1 MSFSNPEAFF
11 LLFIL
16 VPFTLVVIYNYG
28 EKKKILNGFISEN
41 AYKRLGYRSGKEVDF
56 FKASLIIL
64 SLIFFITALAG
75 PEWGEKYEHIDMKGI
90 ELVFLM
96 DTSNSMNAEDLKPNR
111 LEIAK
116 NLIISIVD
124 NLKTDFVSLINFAGV
139 AYVQC
144 PLTVDYEAFKL
155 MTEASLISPD
165 EEQGTD
171 FSVALNL
178 ALNAFK
184 KSKGTT
190 KVVVLITDG
199 EDQEH
204 EWHEIISEFKKQ
216 GIVIF
221 TVGVGVISGA
231 PIPLKDKD
239 EKVIGW
245 KKDKKGNIVKT
256 KLDEKPLI
264 RIASQTGGQYFRLT
278 SVSSIDVFVKSLK
291 QFERSVI
298 QKKVKLK
305 KIKRFIY
312 PLSIGIIF
320 LILEL
325 LLTEK
330 KIKWVKKQF

>member
-1 MSFSNPEAFF
+1 MIFSNPEAFF
-11 LLFIL
+11 WLFVLIPL
-16 VPFTLVVIYNYG
+16 IFVAIYNYRK
-28 EKKKILNGFISEN
+28 KKKILNGFISEN
-41 AYKRLGYRSGKEVDF
+41 AYKRLGYRSGKEIDF
-56 FKASLIIL
+56 FKTSLIIL

-75 PEWGEKYEHIDMKGI
+75 PEWGEKYEHIDIKGI
-90 ELVFLM
+90 EMVFLM
-96 DTSNSMNAEDLKPNR
+96 DTSSSMNAEDLKPNR

-116 NLIISIVD
+116 NLVISIVD

-144 PLTVDYEAFKL
+144 PLTIDYEAFKL

-184 KSKGTT
+184 KSKGATR
-190 KVVVLITDG
+190 VVILITDG

-204 EWHEIISEFKKQ
+204 SWMNIISEFKKQ
-216 GIVIF
+216 KIIIF
-221 TVGVGVISGA
+221 SVGVGVIAGA

-239 EKVIGW
+239 GKVIGW

-264 RIASQTGGQYFRLT
+264 QIASQTGGQYFRLA
-278 SVSSIDVFVKSLK
+278 SVLSIDVFVRSLK
-291 QFERSVI
+291 RFERSVI
-298 QKKVKLK
+298 KKKVKLK
-305 KIKRFIY
+305 KIKRFVY
-312 PLSIGIIF
+312 PLSIGIIL

-330 KIKWVKKQF
+330 KIKWVKK

>member
-11 LLFIL
+11 LLFVLIPL
-16 VPFTLVVIYNYG
+16 IFVAIYNYKK
-28 EKKKILNGFISEN
+28 KKKILNGFISEN
-41 AYKRLGYRSGKEVDF
+41 AYKRLGYRSGKEIDF

-75 PEWGEKYEHIDMKGI
+75 PEWGEKYEHVDIKGI
-90 ELVFLM
+90 EMVFLM
-96 DTSNSMNAEDLKPNR
+96 DTSSSMNAEDLKPNR

-116 NLIISIVD
+116 NLVMSIVD

-144 PLTVDYEAFKL
+144 PLTIDYEAFKL

-184 KSKGTT
+184 KSKGATM
-190 KVVVLITDG
+190 VVILITDG

-204 EWHEIISEFKKQ
+204 SWMNIISEFKKQ
-216 GIVIF
+216 KIIIF
-221 TVGVGVISGA
+221 SVGVGVIAGA
-231 PIPLKDKD
+231 PIPLKNKD
-239 EKVIGW
+239 GKVIGW

-264 RIASQTGGQYFRLT
+264 QIASQTGGQYFRLA
-278 SVSSIDVFVKSLK
+278 SVSSIDVFVRSLK
-291 QFERSVI
+291 RFERSVI
-298 QKKVKLK
+298 KKKVKLK
-305 KIKRFIY
+305 KIKRFVY
-312 PLSIGIIF
+312 PLSIGII
-320 LILEL
+320 LLVLEL
-325 LLTEK
+325 LLTER
-330 KIKWVKKQF
+330 KIKWVKK